1 MRSLPA
7 QVLVLWAC
15 SALAQFIT
23 LALLFSR
30 GNFRKLPLFTLYT
43 ALNLSQ
49 SIYLVI
55 VYSTSGLSR
64 GKILDLAWYSEC
76 VTLFA
81 QGWATAEILKV
92 TLRPYQGIWGLVWRA
107 LAATSTFVVLLVA
120 LTTQGAWASA
130 KWFEL
135 NRGYHLT
142 FAATV
147 IACLAVVRYYS
158 IEVPRAYKIILGG
171 FCFYSCTEILLNTVL
186 QPLLKAR
193 YSDYDPV
200 WQSVTMLSFLAVET
214 VCVAALWRPLPVEA
228 RQAPPSDSVYEQL
241 SPEINKRLRELNE
254 KLLRLWKM
262 EARPQ

>member
-1 MRSLPA
+1 MSSFPLH
-7 QVLVLWAC
+7 VLGLWAC
-15 SALAQFIT
+15 SALAQLIT
-23 LALLFSR
+23 LALLFSKDS
-30 GNFRKLPLFTLYT
+30 FRKLPLFTAYQ
-43 ALNLSQ
+43 ALNLCQ
-49 SIYLVI
+49 VVYLVI
-55 VYSTSGLSR
+55 LYSIPRISPEKTLN
-64 GKILDLAWYSEC
+64 LAWYSEC

-92 TLRPYQGIWGLVWRA
+92 SLKPYQGIWGLVWRA
-107 LAATSTFVVLLVA
+107 LAGTSIFVVLLVA
-120 LTTQGAWASA
+120 LTTQGDWATA

-147 IACLAVVRYYS
+147 IVCLIVVRYYS
-158 IEVPRAYKIILGG
+158 IQVPNAYKIILGG

-186 QPLLKAR
+186 QPLLKTR
-193 YSDYDPV
+193 YSDYQPV
-200 WQSVTMLSFLAVET
+200 WQSMTMLSFLAVEI
-214 VCVAALWRPLPVEA
+214 VWVAALWRPLPIEA
-228 RQAPPSDSVYEQL
+228 RQVPPSDSIYQQL

>member
-1 MRSLPA
+1 MRSLPP

-15 SALAQFIT
+15 SALAQLT
-23 LALLFSR
+23 ALTLLFSR
-30 GNFRKLPLFTLYT
+30 NSFRKLPLFTAYT
-43 ALNLSQ
+43 ALNFSQ
-49 SIYLVI
+49 VIYLVI
-55 VYSTSGLSR
+55 VYSTSGLTTDR
-64 GKILDLAWYSEC
+64 TLDLAWYSEC

-107 LAATSTFVVLLVA
+107 LAGTSIFIVLLVA
-120 LTTQGAWASA
+120 LTTQGDWARA

-142 FAATV
+142 FAAAV

-193 YSDYDPV
+193 YSDYEAV
-200 WQSVTMLSFLAVET
+200 WQSVTMLSFLAVEI
-214 VCVAALWRPLPVEA
+214 VWVAALWRPLPVDA
-228 RQAPPSDSVYEQL
+228 RQAPPSDSVYQQL

-254 KLLRLWKM
+254 KLLQLWKM